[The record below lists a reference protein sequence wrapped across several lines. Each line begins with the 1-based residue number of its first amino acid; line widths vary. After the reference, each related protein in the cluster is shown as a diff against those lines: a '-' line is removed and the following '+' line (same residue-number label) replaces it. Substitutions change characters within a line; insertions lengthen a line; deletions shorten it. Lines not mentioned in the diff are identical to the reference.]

1 VVSSH
6 KIKAVFAT
14 SIITKIVHI
23 KEVIQTCLP
32 YDEQSPELTEGYIM
46 NLSAKTVVL
55 IAIGAALYGIG
66 GLPMFG
72 IPVFANTTLKPAMA
86 VLALFSVLFGPLV
99 GFLVGFIGHWVT
111 DMFAG
116 WGVWLTWVLGS
127 GLVGL
132 IIGFYPKITRDR
144 LEMGK
149 FTKFDFSLFV
159 FLAFLGNVIGYGC
172 SAYLDSVLYAEP
184 FTKVMA
190 QLIIIAAGN
199 TLLIAIVGHYI
210 LTAVAKRKQQSYNL
224 KEAD

>member
-1 VVSSH
+1 M
-6 KIKAVFAT
+6 T
-14 SIITKIVHI
+14 
-23 KEVIQTCLP
+23 
-32 YDEQSPELTEGYIM
+32 
-46 NLSAKTVVL
+46 LSAKTVVL

-86 VLALFSVLFGPLV
+86 VLALFGVLFGPLV

-111 DMFAG
+111 DLFAG

-127 GLVGL
+127 GIVGL
-132 IIGFYPKITRDR
+132 LIGLYPKITKNR
-144 LEMGK
+144 LDKGK
-149 FTKFDFSLFV
+149 FNKLDFTLFV
-159 FLAFLGNVIGYGC
+159 FLAFLGNVVGYGC

-184 FTKVMA
+184 FVKVMA
-190 QLIIIAAGN
+190 QLSIIAAGN
-199 TLLIAIVGHYI
+199 TLLIAIVGHFI

>member
-1 VVSSH
+1 M
-6 KIKAVFAT
+6 T
-14 SIITKIVHI
+14 SNH
-23 KEVIQTCLP
+23 Q
-32 YDEQSPELTEGYIM
+32 ELTEGYIM